1 MSTSTSTSPNIELFS
16 GVNYNTAG
24 KCVGTYVG
32 AKCTVSGRY
41 AMKEALLM
49 GQFMQQYVHFLQ
61 SGMTYDDG
69 DEDGT
74 LQNAL
79 EF

>member
-1 MSTSTSTSPNIELFS
+1 
-16 GVNYNTAG
+16 
-24 KCVGTYVG
+24 
-32 AKCTVSGRY
+32 
-41 AMKEALLM
+41 MKEALLM